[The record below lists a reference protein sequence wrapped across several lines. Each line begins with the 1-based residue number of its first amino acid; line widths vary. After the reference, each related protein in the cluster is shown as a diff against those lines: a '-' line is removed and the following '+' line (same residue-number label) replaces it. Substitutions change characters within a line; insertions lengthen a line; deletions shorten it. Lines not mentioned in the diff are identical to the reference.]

1 MINLRDST
9 TIDFKKIN
17 PLTKEQYEKF
27 IEMMNKAI
35 DFFKQ
40 IPENETVRIVS
51 HLDADGITSAAG
63 MLNVFNNENKKY
75 KLTIYSQLT
84 NEVCQ
89 ELAKEEFNYY
99 IIIDLGS
106 SQLKSINSHLK
117 NKKILILDHHTPQ
130 EEAESN
136 IVHINPHLVGID
148 GSAHISGSGAVF
160 FFAGL
165 LNQKNYD
172 FAHIA
177 LIGAIGDVQELNGGF
192 TGLNNIILDVA
203 IQQKKIE
210 VKKELNLFG
219 KQTRPLV
226 KLLEYSSDM
235 NIPGVTGDQK
245 AAVFF
250 LRRLGINP
258 VKDNKELK
266 TFVDLTD
273 EEKRILAEHIIV
285 KRVQAGLTDHGRV
298 FTTTYELVEEGAG
311 TFKDAKEF
319 STILNACG
327 RMDRAKTGVYACLNE
342 PGFKLEARQIHKDYK
357 IEIVHGMNW
366 IEKQLRSNSNK
377 VIKTDKYMIINAQN
391 NIMYTIIGTVASI
404 LTMSNRFSKDYY
416 VLSFAHN
423 VPEKIIKI
431 SMRVVGNNE
440 DIDLQELVGKMIE
453 KLGCG
458 EAGGHKHAAG
468 AMIPID
474 KEAEFLQIAK
484 EELDKL

>member
-1 MINLRDST
+1 MINLRDNGS
-9 TIDFKKIN
+9 INFESIN
-17 PLTKEQYEKF
+17 PVSEEQYNNF
-27 IEMMNKAI
+27 IKMVDKAI
-35 DFFKQ
+35 AFFRQ
-40 IPENETVRIVS
+40 IPENETIRIIS

-63 MLNVFNNENKKY
+63 MLNALNNENRKY
-75 KLTIYSQLT
+75 NLTIYSQLT
-84 NEVCQ
+84 DEVCQ
-89 ELAKEEFNYY
+89 ELAKEDFTYY
-99 IIIDLGS
+99 IITDLGS

-117 NKKILILDHHTPQ
+117 NKRIIIFDHHTPQ

-136 IVHINPHLVGID
+136 IVHVNPHLVGID
-148 GSAHISGSGAVF
+148 GSAHISGSGTVF

-177 LIGAIGDVQELNGGF
+177 LIGAVGDVQELNGGF
-192 TGLNNIILDVA
+192 TGLNNIILDIA
-203 IQQKKIE
+203 IQQKKI
-210 VKKELNLFG
+210 KIKQELNLFG

-226 KLLEYSSDM
+226 KLLEYSSDL
-235 NIPGVTGDQK
+235 NIPGITGDQK
-245 AAVFF
+245 AIVFF
-250 LRRLGINP
+250 LRQLEINP
-258 VKDNKELK
+258 VKDNEDLK
-266 TFVDLTD
+266 TFVDLT
-273 EEKRILAEHIIV
+273 EKEKSRLAEHIIV
-285 KRVQAGLTDHGRV
+285 KRIQAGLTDYEKV
-298 FTTTYELVEEGAG
+298 FTTTYELVDEDNG

-327 RMDRAKTGVYACLNE
+327 RMDQAKTGVYACLNE
-342 PGFKLEARQIHKDYK
+342 PEFKLEAKQIHKDYK

-366 IEKQLRSNSNK
+366 IEKQLKYNTNA
-377 VIKTDKYMIINAQN
+377 IIQTDKYMIINAQN

-404 LTMSNRFSKDYY
+404 LTMNNRFSKDYY

-423 VPEKIIKI
+423 IPEKIIKI

-440 DIDLQELVGKMIE
+440 DIDLQEMVTKMIE

-474 KEAEFLQIAK
+474 KEEDFLKVAK